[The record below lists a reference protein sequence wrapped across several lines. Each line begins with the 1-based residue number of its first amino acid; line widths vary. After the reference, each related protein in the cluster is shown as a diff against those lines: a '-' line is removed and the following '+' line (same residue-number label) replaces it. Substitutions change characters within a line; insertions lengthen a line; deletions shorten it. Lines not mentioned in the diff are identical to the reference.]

1 MPSPSERAY
10 GDGVACMHNSE
21 LNIIKRVGNGDF
33 NAFEDIVERYKDRA
47 MTLSFRILKNRQD
60 AEDSLQEAFIKA
72 FRAITNKQFEH
83 RSKFSTY
90 FYSIVYNTA
99 VDHYKKLKLR
109 NFSDV
114 SIESNDDSADFE
126 SKIDYDRFDSGTVFK
141 TEKDILGI
149 ELQNLINTYLDQ
161 LPEKYSVILT
171 MFYINDMSHDEISQ
185 TLKLP
190 LGTVKNRIFRAKE
203 KLKEI
208 ILQKY
213 SLENIQE
220 LYS

>member
-1 MPSPSERAY
+1 
-10 GDGVACMHNSE
+10 MHDADF
-21 LNIIKRVGNGDF
+21 NIIKRVGNGDF

-60 AEDSLQEAFIKA
+60 AEDSLQEAFIKT
-72 FRAITNKQFEH
+72 FRAITDKQFEQ

-90 FYSIVYNTA
+90 FYRIVYNTA
-99 VDHYKKLKLR
+99 ADHYKKLKLR

-220 LYS
+220 LYL